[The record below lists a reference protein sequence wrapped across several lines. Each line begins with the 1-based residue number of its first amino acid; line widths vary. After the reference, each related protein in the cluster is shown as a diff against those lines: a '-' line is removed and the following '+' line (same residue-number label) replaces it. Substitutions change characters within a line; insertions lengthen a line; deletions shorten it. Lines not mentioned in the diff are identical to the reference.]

1 METNPVTKK
10 SFSRSP
16 KVVERRKRVIKR
28 LENQLLTGHKP
39 VVKEGT
45 MHTIPLEEKDITR
58 IKHEIAILK
67 SRI

>member
-1 METNPVTKK
+1 MEIQSKK

-16 KVVERRKRVIKR
+16 KAVNRRKRVIKR
-28 LENQLLTGHKP
+28 LENQLLTGHKS
-39 VVKEGT
+39 VVYPESGT
-45 MHTIPLEEKDITR
+45 MGTEPLTDKDTIR